1 MKKANAITAI
11 SLVLAASFVM
21 SSCAL
26 MKPEGFRG
34 PMVGKQAEKPAATLE
49 DNAPQV
55 SSGEDAGLAE
65 DQAVVDINFDDND
78 VDGFT
83 VFTDGGDLTLSAQDG
98 MLVCSIGSCGKKD
111 YANQAYWDGFEL
123 AEGCEYT
130 YSFDIYSDIDRQIEY
145 RLQLNGG
152 DYHAYQ
158 GEYIQIGPEV
168 TNFSVDFT
176 MEEASDPAPRLV
188 FNMGKMD
195 DMTEDP
201 GSHKV
206 YIDNVKLVI
215 KDAANAQT
223 VAMLP
228 TYLNVNV
235 NQIGY
240 LPEDTKT
247 VFVKTDADLEDFY
260 VVNNDTGLV
269 VYQGKLGGAVGGAN
283 YDPASQ
289 MNVAKGDF
297 SEVTDPGTYYIY
309 TNAGSSYTF
318 KIGTDVYDDI
328 YSDVVLMLYRQRC
341 GTELDPAIA
350 GDFAHGACHTEEAV
364 IYGTNQTKDVSGGWH
379 DAGDYGKYVVSG
391 AKAVADLLVTYE
403 DYGVKADDLGLP
415 ESGNG
420 VPDLLDEA
428 RYELEWMLKMQ
439 DEESGGVYHKVT
451 GMVFCGMVMPE
462 EDTEELVI
470 APISTTATADF
481 AAVMAKASVVYKD
494 IDADFSAS
502 CYDAAVKA
510 WAYIADV
517 EDTTGF
523 INPEGMD
530 TGEYPDPNALDEQ
543 TWAAAEL
550 YLACQAGVT
559 GADASDASAYAD
571 FIQNAWNGEF
581 VDGLG
586 WLDVGMYAEYDL
598 AKSKTDLAETA
609 KSRLLAEADKLI
621 TLASQDAY
629 KQSLGTNY
637 YWGSNMGIANNGMI
651 LYMAAN
657 VSEGADATKYKTAA
671 SYELDYL
678 LGANAMGYC
687 FVTGY
692 GTFSPSD
699 THHRPSQAMGVC
711 MPGMLVGGACA
722 ELADPYAKMV
732 LADEAPSMCY
742 VDSSQ
747 SYSTNEVTVYWNSP
761 LIYIMS
767 AELA

>member
-1 MKKANAITAI
+1 
-11 SLVLAASFVM
+11 
-21 SSCAL
+21 
-26 MKPEGFRG
+26 
-34 PMVGKQAEKPAATLE
+34 
-49 DNAPQV
+49 
-55 SSGEDAGLAE
+55 
-65 DQAVVDINFDDND
+65 
-78 VDGFT
+78 
-83 VFTDGGDLTLSAQDG
+83 
-98 MLVCSIGSCGKKD
+98 
-111 YANQAYWDGFEL
+111 
-123 AEGCEYT
+123 
-130 YSFDIYSDIDRQIEY
+130 
-145 RLQLNGG
+145 
-152 DYHAYQ
+152 
-158 GEYIQIGPEV
+158 
-168 TNFSVDFT
+168 
-176 MEEASDPAPRLV
+176 
-188 FNMGKMD
+188 
-195 DMTEDP
+195 
-201 GSHKV
+201 
-206 YIDNVKLVI
+206 
-215 KDAANAQT
+215 
-223 VAMLP
+223 
-228 TYLNVNV
+228 
-235 NQIGY
+235 
-240 LPEDTKT
+240 
-247 VFVKTDADLEDFY
+247 
-260 VVNNDTGLV
+260 
-269 VYQGKLGGAVGGAN
+269 
-283 YDPASQ
+283 

-502 CYDAAVKA
+502 CYEAAVKA
-510 WAYIADV
+510 WAYIADI

-530 TGEYPDPNALDEQ
+530 TGEYPDPNALDEK

-559 GADASDASAYAD
+559 GADASDASVYAD

-609 KSRLLAEADKLI
+609 KARLLAEADKLI
-621 TLASQDAY
+621 SSASQDAY
-629 KQSLGTNY
+629 EQSLGTNY

-722 ELADPYAKMV
+722 ELADPYAQMV

>member
-1 MKKANAITAI
+1 MKKANAITSI

-83 VFTDGGDLTLSAQDG
+83 VFTDGGDLTLDAEDG
-98 MLVCSIGSCGKKD
+98 MLVCSIANCGKKD

-206 YIDNVKLVI
+206 YIDNIKLVI
-215 KDAANAQT
+215 KDAENAQT

-269 VYQGKLGGAVGGAN
+269 VYQGKLGGAN

-420 VPDLLDEA
+420 VLIFLT
-428 RYELEWMLKMQ
+428 RRGMSS
-439 DEESGGVYHKVT
+439 SGCSRCRMT
-451 GMVFCGMVMPE
+451 NP
-462 EDTEELVI
+462 
-470 APISTTATADF
+470 A
-481 AAVMAKASVVYKD
+481 
-494 IDADFSAS
+494 
-502 CYDAAVKA
+502 
-510 WAYIADV
+510 AYI
-517 EDTTGF
+517 T
-523 INPEGMD
+523 
-530 TGEYPDPNALDEQ
+530 
-543 TWAAAEL
+543 
-550 YLACQAGVT
+550 
-559 GADASDASAYAD
+559 
-571 FIQNAWNGEF
+571 
-581 VDGLG
+581 
-586 WLDVGMYAEYDL
+586 
-598 AKSKTDLAETA
+598 
-609 KSRLLAEADKLI
+609 R
-621 TLASQDAY
+621 
-629 KQSLGTNY
+629 
-637 YWGSNMGIANNGMI
+637 
-651 LYMAAN
+651 
-657 VSEGADATKYKTAA
+657 
-671 SYELDYL
+671 
-678 LGANAMGYC
+678 
-687 FVTGY
+687 
-692 GTFSPSD
+692 
-699 THHRPSQAMGVC
+699 
-711 MPGMLVGGACA
+711 
-722 ELADPYAKMV
+722 
-732 LADEAPSMCY
+732 
-742 VDSSQ
+742 
-747 SYSTNEVTVYWNSP
+747 
-761 LIYIMS
+761 
-767 AELA
+767 